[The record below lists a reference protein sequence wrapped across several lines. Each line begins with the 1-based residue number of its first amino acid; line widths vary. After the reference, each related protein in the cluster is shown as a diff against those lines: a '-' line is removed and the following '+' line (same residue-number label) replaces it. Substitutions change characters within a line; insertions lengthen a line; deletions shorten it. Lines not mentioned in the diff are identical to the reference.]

1 MNRHETDV
9 LSLVFGL
16 AFLVVAAT
24 WIVAKVVDISWLS
37 IGWFFAGGM
46 VLIGLLGV
54 YSAIRPS
61 RSGQHS

>member
-24 WIVAKVVDISWLS
+24 WVVAKVVDISWLS

-46 VLIGLLGV
+46 VLIGLLGIF
-54 YSAIRPS
+54 SAIRPS
-61 RSGQHS
+61 RSRQRS